1 MRLTD
6 RKFRH
11 HVGAYAFQCML
22 ATLTVIL
29 VLLTLDATEQT
40 AIIASIGASAFI
52 VFTAPNAYSAKSRA
66 LFGGYAV
73 GAVTGIACS
82 LMADLLGTEGT
93 ADWDIVIITSGAVA
107 VGLSIFIMVVTD
119 TEHPP
124 AAGLALAFILN
135 SWNFRTLLVV
145 LLAPLLLTL
154 VKQLFRGHIR
164 DLV

>member
-11 HVGAYAFQCML
+11 HAGAYVFQCML
-22 ATLTVIL
+22 AALAVIL
-29 VLLTLDATEQT
+29 VLLVLDATEQT

-66 LFGGYAV
+66 LFGGYAAGV
-73 GAVTGIACS
+73 FTGMACS
-82 LMADLLGTEGT
+82 LLADTMRTQGTG
-93 ADWDIVIITSGAVA
+93 DWDIIIIVMGAAA

-124 AAGLALAFILN
+124 AAGLALAFLLN
-135 SWNFRTLLVV
+135 SWNIRTALVV
-145 LLAPLLLTL
+145 LLAPLFLTL
-154 VKQLFRGHIR
+154 VKRLFRGHIR
-164 DLV
+164 DLI